1 MKGLTM
7 TTTYNTAIC
16 AYCADDYNQMQLV
29 RLYGEEFSNY
39 SEESSDSSAIC
50 AICDLPCERTR
61 F

>member
-7 TTTYNTAIC
+7 TTSTAIC

-39 SEESSDSSAIC
+39 SEENADTSALC
-50 AICDLPCERTR
+50 AICDLPCGRTR